1 MKKIIKIS
9 LFSILASLLFGC
21 TTTYKT
27 VTVDVL
33 DPVDI
38 VLTEKE
44 KHLAVGETYQIHA
57 SYVMEDS
64 RDDSVAFEYHSLDT
78 NVAIVSNS
86 GLVEAVG
93 IGEAIIQITY
103 NQTKTLL
110 KIIVEENDEQQLL
123 AINIANESISLYQ
136 NDTFN
141 FEYEARLNGKLIDLP
156 ATYYGYN
163 TSLISIE
170 NNVITALGVGSTPV
184 GIRVTYGDNV
194 AEASFTV
201 NILELSYYLSCNYQA
216 SQLIVGEED
225 LAITYSLN
233 YGSTLV
239 KSLSLS
245 ELECEVSD
253 EEIASI
259 NGNAIHG
266 IKKGYFNLEVSYNGS
281 EVSNKITTT
290 SSFRCREKY
299 EVKNIDSSE
308 TIYVLDGE
316 IINYTPVNSDP
327 NLVFDAWIRNGAVF
341 NEPVESDLRLGV
353 RWKINEF
360 NFAAD
365 VRGAKSIAPS
375 EGPEVIDAVYYND
388 DDVYANGLKYDLSK
402 NVHGD
407 SATEDLVANIYL
419 PKMDYRKTNKVSY
432 NWKTNGYVTIDMN
445 HWYAGA
451 IALGGTIDITYDGQV
466 LTQTITQT
474 YDVVDPFSGTS
485 YKNATRTLI
494 CNDLSVIE
502 GNENL
507 QSISYWAYSVITA
520 TSSIYL
526 SNPSVTVSH
535 DYLPYFRLGNY
546 VGTLFSTDDPNA
558 HYDVDYKKP
567 TIMQTIS
574 EGDDTS
580 EDYLYY
586 YQDRQYNEDM
596 GITHCRADYTLSIP
610 AINFAKQDVDIIM
623 PYFIDGGFYVG
634 FAEDKVTTECTGQLR
649 FQYNQ
654 ITGLAIMICSENGEV
669 LLTEICTDNDVING
683 NKGYQFPVCYSTF
696 CFERGLKIYQ
706 PRFAGECTQHNFV
719 VSTASI
725 GKEVCTFCGETRN
738 YANRLNEI
746 DFTQETYG
754 ARGGRWDTN
763 VQPTNKTMTYE
774 VVSGGVEEEIYL
786 PRINFKAF
794 ASIRFTLSGN
804 VWDARVGL
812 ESGNYAFPYS
822 ASGAHTGTLI
832 FTRNGEQINVLLE
845 CADGVNQSLTITDE
859 DVAEGNK
866 SFSLF
871 MIADDA
877 YRTITAELIAL
888 NESDACSHNYSA
900 STDKLG
906 VEVCSFC
913 GDERDYKNNLSDI
926 DFTQT
931 TYGARGGRWDT
942 SVQPT
947 AKTMKYEVTAG
958 NTENVINLPRINFK
972 AFASV
977 QFAVR
982 CGSFAIEAGLQSG
995 SYILPG
1001 STNSSDPA
1009 HTGVLT
1015 FTMNGNQL
1023 EASLVCNETS
1033 QSQTI
1038 IITDLDVV
1046 NGNISANLYMYS
1058 INYAFQTITIELTTL
1073 N

>member
-1 MKKIIKIS
+1 MKKIVKTT
-9 LFSILASLLFGC
+9 LFVLLTGLLFAC
-21 TTTYKT
+21 STTYKT
-27 VTVDVL
+27 ITVDVL

-44 KHLAVGETYQIHA
+44 KHLAIGGTYQIHA
-57 SYVMEDS
+57 SYVMDDS
-64 RDDSVAFEYHSLDT
+64 RDDSVAFEYNSLDT
-78 NVAIVSNS
+78 SVATVSNS

-103 NQTKTLL
+103 SQTKTLL

-123 AINIANESISLYQ
+123 AINITNDSISLYK
-136 NDTFN
+136 NDEFN
-141 FEYEARLNGKLIDLP
+141 FEYEARLNGKLIDLS

-163 TSLISIE
+163 NSLISIE

-201 NILELSYYLSCNYQA
+201 NILELSYYLSCNYEA

-245 ELECEVSD
+245 ELECEISD
-253 EEIASI
+253 EKIATI

-266 IKKGYFNLEVSYNGS
+266 IKKGYFDLEAGYNGS
-281 EVSNKITTT
+281 EVSSKITTT

-299 EVKNIDSSE
+299 EVKNIDSNE

-316 IINYTPVNSDP
+316 RINYTPVNSDP
-327 NLVFDAWIRNGAVF
+327 NLVFDAWIRNGVVF

-388 DDVYANGLKYDLSK
+388 DDVYAKGLKYDLSK

-407 SATEDLVANIYL
+407 SATEDIVANIYL

-451 IALGGTIDITYDGQV
+451 LAIGGTIDITYDGQV

-485 YKNATRTLI
+485 YKNAARTLI

-507 QSISYWAYSVITA
+507 QSISYWAYSSITA

-526 SNPSVTVSH
+526 SNPNVTVSH

-558 HYDVDYKKP
+558 HYDADYKKP
-567 TIMQTIS
+567 TIAQFIS
-574 EGDDTS
+574 ESGDTS

-596 GITHCRADYTLSIP
+596 GYTHCRADYTLAIP
-610 AINFAKQDVDIIM
+610 AINYSNIVEDIIM
-623 PYFIDGGFYVG
+623 PYFVDGGFFVG
-634 FAEDKVTTECTGQLR
+634 FDEDNVTTNCTGQFR
-649 FQYNQ
+649 FKYNELS
-654 ITGLAIMICSENGEV
+654 GLTIMVCSENGEV
-669 LLTEICTDNDVING
+669 LFNGVCTDIDVING

-706 PRFAGECTQHNFV
+706 PRFAEKCKQHSYIA
-719 VSTASI
+719 STATI
-725 GKEVCTFCGETRN
+725 GKEVCTICGET
-738 YANRLNEI
+738 
-746 DFTQETYG
+746 
-754 ARGGRWDTN
+754 
-763 VQPTNKTMTYE
+763 
-774 VVSGGVEEEIYL
+774 
-786 PRINFKAF
+786 
-794 ASIRFTLSGN
+794 
-804 VWDARVGL
+804 
-812 ESGNYAFPYS
+812 
-822 ASGAHTGTLI
+822 
-832 FTRNGEQINVLLE
+832 
-845 CADGVNQSLTITDE
+845 
-859 DVAEGNK
+859 
-866 SFSLF
+866 
-871 MIADDA
+871 
-877 YRTITAELIAL
+877 
-888 NESDACSHNYSA
+888 
-900 STDKLG
+900 
-906 VEVCSFC
+906 
-913 GDERDYKNNLSDI
+913 RDYKNNLIEI
-926 DFTQT
+926 DFTQAQ
-931 TYGARGGRWDT
+931 YGAYGGAWGSTFPVEETGVFKDE
-942 SVQPT
+942 
-947 AKTMKYEVTAG
+947 KWLKYEITAA
-958 NTENVINLPRINFK
+958 NAEEQFYFPKINFK
-972 AFASV
+972 VFDAV
-977 QFAVR
+977 QFSVS
-982 CGSFAIEAGLQSG
+982 CGSWAIEAGITSG
-995 SYILPG
+995 SYTLPFCGDFSDNYSTGILRFVRSG
-1001 STNSSDPA
+1001 DSVIAT
-1009 HTGVLT
+1009 LT
-1015 FTMNGNQL
+1015 
-1023 EASLVCNETS
+1023 CNETS
-1033 QSQTI
+1033 QSQQIT
-1038 IITDLDVV
+1038 ITDQDIIC
-1046 NGNISANLYMYS
+1046 GNKSFGLYVYS
-1058 INYAFQTITIELTTL
+1058 KYLWQTVTIELTAL